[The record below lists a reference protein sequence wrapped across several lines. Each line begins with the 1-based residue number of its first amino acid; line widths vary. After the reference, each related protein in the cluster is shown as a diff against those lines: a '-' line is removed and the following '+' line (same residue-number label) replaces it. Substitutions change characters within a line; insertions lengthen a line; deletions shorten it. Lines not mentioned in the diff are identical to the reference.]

1 MASDA
6 GSGSGPAP
14 GWPFGGIIAMAQDA
28 VGDLVT
34 ELESFTKFRNHIDGL
49 LADLKASPAD
59 AKKLNEVSIGESQFG
74 DPGWAEATGLFS
86 SYKKVVTELETFSK
100 LLSDSMEG
108 MSIAVL
114 ASHKGYE
121 NLDDDIRERMLAIRE
136 GAQEHYEGEYDPQPE
151 GGNGGAEQPVEPKS
165 GDTTNSDGLSWGQ

>member
-34 ELESFTKFRNHIDGL
+34 ELESFTKFRNHIDEL

-151 GGNGGAEQPVEPKS
+151 GGNGSSEKPVETPEPS
-165 GDTTNSDGLSWGQ
+165 STEEIGGA